1 MSERVLE
8 RGQFFPE
15 SVERVFAPFADA
27 GNLQAI
33 TPPWLHFRIISEL
46 PIEMKAGAIIE
57 YRLRFHGVPV
67 RWRTVIESWD
77 PPHRFTDVQQRG
89 PFALWHH
96 THTFEPVEGGTLA
109 RDRVRYRVGF
119 GPFDDG
125 AHALFIGRDLARI
138 FDFRRT
144 AVLDLVTV
152 SPDGDSQAS
161 GNRFPPDAR
170 AIEEPSASGQPGDR
184 RHKGTAIAFW
194 IALSAMLIVV
204 GLFIRQ
210 ARSGSGRGRG
220 TPLYHWPRR

>member
-8 RGQFFPE
+8 REQFFPE
-15 SVERVFAPFADA
+15 PVERVFAPFADA

-77 PPHRFTDVQQRG
+77 PPCRFTDVQQRG

-96 THTFEPVEGGTLA
+96 THTFESVEGGTLA

-119 GPFDDG
+119 GPLGD
-125 AHALFIGRDLARI
+125 AANALFVGRDLARI
-138 FDFRRT
+138 FNFRRT
-144 AVLDLVTV
+144 SVLDLVTHGHGGE
-152 SPDGDSQAS
+152 SRGPAEQYLPGAGADGESS
-161 GNRFPPDAR
+161 VRGPRRRAR
-170 AIEEPSASGQPGDR
+170 V
-184 RHKGTAIAFW
+184 
-194 IALSAMLIVV
+194 IALGITFCAALVSVSL
-204 GLFIRQ
+204 LIRQ
-210 ARSGSGRGRG
+210 AG
-220 TPLYHWPRR
+220 TRDR